1 MTRIVDFNIQVRF
14 PDVDWQGV
22 NAEASSTADD
32 ILNFVQRQFKQALLR
47 NKKVV
52 TGETL
57 QSFRKQMILNSPSRG
72 LFIRELLASPVVDF
86 IDQGRK
92 PGKMPPEKPMMKWFI
107 ELGIPRR
114 KWFPIRLS
122 IARKGIKPR
131 RIKQEAMNASS
142 SYIQKRSLKAAQHIA
157 KNLIK

>member
-1 MTRIVDFNIQVRF
+1 MIDFDFQIRF
-14 PDVDWQGV
+14 PEIDFAVV
-22 NAEASSTADD
+22 NSESRSLADD
-32 ILNFVQRQFKQALLR
+32 LQDFVQRQFKQALLR
-47 NKKVV
+47 NRKVV

-57 QSFRKQMILNSPSRG
+57 QSFQKNTILDSPSRG
-72 LFIRELLASPVVDF
+72 IFIRRLMASPVVDF

-131 RIKQEAMNASS
+131 KIKAEAMNNSIP
-142 SYIQKRSLKAAQHIA
+142 YIQKRSIKAAQNIA
-157 KNLIK
+157 KGIIK